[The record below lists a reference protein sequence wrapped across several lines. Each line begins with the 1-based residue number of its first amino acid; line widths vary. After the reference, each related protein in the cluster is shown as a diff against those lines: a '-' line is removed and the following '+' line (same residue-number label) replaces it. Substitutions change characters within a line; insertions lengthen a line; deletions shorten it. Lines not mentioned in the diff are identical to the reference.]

1 MNGNAPD
8 LLGLSRQ
15 FDAVSGL
22 IGESLAAKS
31 SHLVAL
37 VAKWKK
43 SDLVPGLSDL
53 DFRAVCDDQTTAE
66 DWVEIDCHLGQI
78 HLDMVRAHPEWNR
91 INEHTPGAGLTVG
104 ELMDERFYNP
114 EYAVWDLWW
123 GEVSWFSELKE
134 RVSSRPFGA
143 IDEHYHLSR
152 FLAYYSPYIHGI
164 DPPINLGSFEPKYP
178 LHSRCWHYFA
188 PPMLSAASILA
199 RRNLSGKRIALE
211 WLREHGYVVE
221 QAEAVLYQVDRHY
234 DTPELADEAR
244 LRKFEELLF
253 SGFEELLELLHAS
266 VRDLDL
272 MLPTSPDSMKKE
284 LGSIATAPLADL
296 MEIVRFARIRAGRYY
311 FYVNAPD
318 HFDTGQLFIWELNWI
333 RKLSQGVFSCVANIL
348 GNDNLSPEE
357 CLARLDIRVVGATN
371 EAVQHVMAL
380 SRRSADDRS
389 LGELFGGAIE
399 LFPHYYRILET
410 TLARVSTRL
419 KAPKVDL

>member
-1 MNGNAPD
+1 MSGNPPD
-8 LLGLSRQ
+8 LPELRKQ
-15 FDAVSGL
+15 FDAVSRL

-37 VAKWKK
+37 VAKWEK

-66 DWVEIDCHLGQI
+66 DWVEIDYNLGQI
-78 HLDMVRAHPEWNR
+78 HLDMVRSHPEWNR

-104 ELMDERFYNP
+104 ESMDERFYNP

-123 GEVSWFSELKE
+123 GESAWFGELKTK
-134 RVSSRPFGA
+134 VSSRSFGP
-143 IDEHYHLSR
+143 IDEHYHLTR
-152 FLAYYSPYIHGI
+152 FLGYYSPYIHGI

-199 RRNLSGKRIALE
+199 RRNLSGKREALK
-211 WLREHGYVVE
+211 WLRDHGYIVE
-221 QAEAVLYQVDRHY
+221 QAEAVLHQVDSHY

-244 LRKFEELLF
+244 LEEFEELLF
-253 SGFEELLELLHAS
+253 SGFEDLLGLLHAS
-266 VRDLDL
+266 VRDLDP
-272 MLPTSPDSMKKE
+272 MLSTRPDSMKQQ
-284 LGSIATAPLADL
+284 LASMDTAPLADL
-296 MEIVRFARIRAGRYY
+296 MEIVRFAHIRAGRYY

-333 RKLSQGVFSCVANIL
+333 RKLSRGVFSCVARIL
-348 GNDNLSPEE
+348 GNDDLRPEE
-357 CLARLDIRVVGATN
+357 CLAQLDIRVRGTTT
-371 EAVQHVMAL
+371 EAVEHVMAL
-380 SRRSADDRS
+380 SRRSADDRE
-389 LGELFGGAIE
+389 LGELFGGAID
-399 LFPHYYRILET
+399 LFPHYYRILEA

-419 KAPKVDL
+419 S